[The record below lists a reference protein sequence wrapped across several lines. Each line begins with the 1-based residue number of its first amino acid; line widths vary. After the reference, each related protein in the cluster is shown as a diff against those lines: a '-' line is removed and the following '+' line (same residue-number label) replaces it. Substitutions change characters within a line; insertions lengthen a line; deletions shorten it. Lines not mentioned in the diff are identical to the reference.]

1 MIEFKKIL
9 KYFIFLLLI
18 SLVFI
23 LYNSIYFDI
32 PKDIIIAKHAKGASE
47 FIELEDESL
56 IHVRDE
62 GNKDGDTLVLI
73 HGFNG
78 SLFNFETMNEYLLKD
93 FRVISLD
100 LPAHG
105 LTGPVNSNY
114 YSFDGFIKVI
124 NEVLKIKNVNEFY
137 LAGHSMGGRVV
148 WNYTIDYPEKVRGL
162 LIIGSAF
169 LANEQEYIEFQ
180 SDNAPPIAF
189 KLLEIPFLRML
200 LGYVTPRFI
209 VSQAAYQ
216 TVYNQNIMTE
226 ELIDQF
232 HEIILLEGSREA
244 MGHLIV
250 STDKDFVADP
260 LLLQKI
266 KIPTLILHGDEDNLV
281 DVRFN
286 KHFLQNIPN
295 IKLISY
301 PEVGHMPPMEIP
313 EQLAFDIETFVRAN
327 K

>member
-1 MIEFKKIL
+1 MMKVKKIL
-9 KYFIFLLLI
+9 KYSLLLI
-18 SLVFI
+18 LILLAFI

-32 PKDIIIAKHAKGASE
+32 PKETVISKYAKGASE
-47 FIELEDESL
+47 FIELKDGSL

-62 GNKDGDTLVLI
+62 GNKNGNTLVLI

-78 SLFNFETMNEYLLKD
+78 SLFNFETMNEFLVND

-105 LTGPVNSNY
+105 LTGSVNSNN

-124 NEVLKIKNVNEFY
+124 DEVLEIKKINEFY

-148 WNYTIDYPEKVRGL
+148 WNYTIEYPDKVKGL

-169 LANEQEYIEFQ
+169 LANEEEYIEFQ
-180 SDNAPPIAF
+180 SENAPPIAF
-189 KLLEIPFLRML
+189 KLLEIPFFRKM
-200 LGYVTPRFI
+200 LGYITPRFI
-209 VSQAAYQ
+209 VTQAVYQ
-216 TVYNQNIMTE
+216 TVYNQNIMTK

-244 MGHLIV
+244 MGYVIV
-250 STDKDFVADP
+250 NTDKDFIANP
-260 LLLQKI
+260 KLLQKI
-266 KIPTLILHGDEDNLV
+266 EIPTLILHGEEDNLV

-286 KHFLQNIPN
+286 KHFLENIPD
-295 IKLISY
+295 IKLFSY
-301 PEVGHMPPMEIP
+301 PKVGHMPPMEIP
-313 EQLAFDIETFVRAN
+313 EQIANDIETFI
-327 K
+327 KEH